1 MALCTGS
8 FSWGL
13 HCGTQCDMECFPL
26 VTYCSALFAA
36 GAVAEMTGRRGRV
49 VADARGR
56 GVYELRAKPDSTEMD
71 SLNVS
76 ETGIWAFCGADT
88 LHIAAMTL
96 QGLGD
101 AVAVCAMHVFYV
113 CMSSRQYL

>member
-1 MALCTGS
+1 MPSLC
-8 FSWGL
+8 
-13 HCGTQCDMECFPL
+13 
-26 VTYCSALFAA
+26 VA

-71 SLNVS
+71 SLNVC
-76 ETGIWAFCGADT
+76 ETGTWALCGADT
-88 LHIAAMTL
+88 FHLSAMTL

-101 AVAVCAMHVFYV
+101 ATAVHAMHVKVFHT
-113 CMSSRQYL
+113 CISSCQYL

>member
-1 MALCTGS
+1 MLLAGHLLKMPFLCG
-8 FSWGL
+8 
-13 HCGTQCDMECFPL
+13 
-26 VTYCSALFAA
+26 A

-76 ETGIWAFCGADT
+76 ETGIRALCDANTFLYRWNNVFHAADRK
-88 LHIAAMTL
+88 L
-96 QGLGD
+96 
-101 AVAVCAMHVFYV
+101 F
-113 CMSSRQYL
+113 

>member
-1 MALCTGS
+1 MSPVLHELHQCNATSRASVDVPSLC
-8 FSWGL
+8 
-13 HCGTQCDMECFPL
+13 
-26 VTYCSALFAA
+26 AA

-76 ETGIWAFCGADT
+76 ETGIWALCGP
-88 LHIAAMTL
+88 
-96 QGLGD
+96 D
-101 AVAVCAMHVFYV
+101 AYPVPAV
-113 CMSSRQYL
+113 